1 MKICL
6 LAPANNIH
14 TQKIAY
20 SLLHDGYEVTIC
32 TFHNAKISGVKVIYL
47 PPIISIFKKLNY
59 IFNIPRLKK
68 IINDINPDILHAHY
82 VSSYGV
88 VGYLTNF
95 HPLIISVWGSDIY
108 DTPKNPILKFFI
120 KLALVKA
127 EAILSTSKTMARQT
141 QRFVSGKEIVVTPFG
156 VDLSK
161 FYPTKR
167 QDNSKFTIGTARKL
181 ARKYGIEYLIRALSI
196 FLKEVDNSQLIIAGN
211 GPQKNE
217 LMNIAKKLGIEKSVK
232 FLGFIHH
239 DRLPK
244 IIANMDIFCMPSI
257 LKSESFGVA
266 ALEAQ
271 ACGVPVISSNIGGLS
286 ETIIDGKTGFL
297 VKPKDPHAIVDKCLF
312 LYKNPVIRKNMGE
325 EGRKFVTKYYNW
337 SENIKII
344 KRMYRKSNNQA
355 K

>member
-20 SLLHDGYEVTIC
+20 SLLRGGYEVIIC
-32 TFHNAKISGVKVIYL
+32 TFHNAKISGIKVIYF

-68 IINDINPDILHAHY
+68 IINDINPDVLHAHY

-88 VGYLTNF
+88 VGYLTKF

-108 DTPKNPILKFFI
+108 DAPKNPIFKFFI

-127 EAILSTSKTMARQT
+127 EAVLSTSKTMVRQT
-141 QRFVSGKEIVVTPFG
+141 QRFVSNKEIVVTPFG
-156 VDLSK
+156 VELSK
-161 FYPTKR
+161 FYPTKK
-167 QDNSKFTIGTARKL
+167 QDNSKFIIGTARTL
-181 ARKYGIEYLIRALSI
+181 TRKYGIKYLIRAFSI
-196 FLKEVDNSQLIIAGN
+196 FLKEVANAQLVIVGN

-232 FLGFIHH
+232 FLGFIRH

-244 IIANMDIFCMPSI
+244 IIANMDVFCMPSI
-257 LKSESFGVA
+257 RESFGVA

-271 ACGVPVISSNIGGLS
+271 ACSIPVISSNVGGLS

-297 VKPKDPHAIVDKCLF
+297 VKPKDPYAIVDKCLF
-312 LYKNPVIRKNMGE
+312 LYKNPVVRKNMGE
-325 EGRKFVTKYYNW
+325 EARKFVTKYYNW
-337 SENIKII
+337 SNNIKII
-344 KRMYRKSNNQA
+344 KRIYRKFNNYA